1 MGLFNGLKRALGLSD
16 DYEEEDDLEG
26 MDSNYRTPY
35 VNPFKKG
42 DDTVTDLSSLAPRE
56 EASVVVNEPQPVA
69 EVEEKLPDG
78 VFDGIITIING
89 NLPEFVRD
97 CIDIEKERKAV
108 YVAMGPQFRDY
119 VRNLRRSSLDE
130 ARQQWVDERTR
141 LTSKISQTELRAEE
155 AVKKA
160 NEIKDRLMSEERQRR
175 AIVERSHDLE
185 ARIADLEAQ
194 HEQDQLQNKGLLNK
208 VKVMQLKADEAQK
221 DAEEITR
228 LSALVNEQRRQLMEA
243 NDAEVRM
250 AELSTENENL
260 RADIEELKQKA
271 DTTAIEDEY
280 KSKMEVTNA
289 LINQLRTAA
298 TQKEQEVMALTEKF
312 RLANEEIENLQ
323 NELAEAH
330 KDLEIAAEVQE
341 TIEQFEE
348 YKIKKAAE
356 VENLKA
362 QLASAQTA
370 DNEAVE
376 AQKKQVADI
385 RLENNRLLMRITELE
400 MKLQS
405 ARNDGEAKLKE
416 LQSQYEA
423 SKAGEKG
430 EIEALTD
437 KLKDAQ
443 TQRVAMQNKL
453 AAAEVTIA
461 ELRESNNSRSVSLA
475 NQIDSL
481 KTQLK
486 KAVERMEAAEAKVD
500 SMTEAQAKTNAELKT
515 LKADNMAMK
524 VHERNLKDNIADRDR
539 EIAELRKSLAEGGVA
554 LPNEVGSDA
563 EVVLNVDNAAV
574 SAIDDIDDID
584 WLMPSPP
591 SEPEPEPAPEPVVK
605 EEKHKSNSDIGDAQM
620 SLF

>member
-175 AIVERSHDLE
+175 AIVERAHDLE

-298 TQKEQEVMALTEKF
+298 TQKEQDVMALTEKF

-453 AAAEVTIA
+453 AAAEATIA

>member
-356 VENLKA
+356 VESLKA

-453 AAAEVTIA
+453 AAAEATIA

>member
-175 AIVERSHDLE
+175 AIVERAHDLE

-298 TQKEQEVMALTEKF
+298 TQKEQDVMALTEKF

-330 KDLEIAAEVQE
+330 KDLEIATEVQE

-356 VENLKA
+356 VESLKA
-362 QLASAQTA
+362 QLASLQTA

-453 AAAEVTIA
+453 AAAEATIA

-574 SAIDDIDDID
+574 SAIDDIDEID

>member
-356 VENLKA
+356 MESLKA
-362 QLASAQTA
+362 QLASLQTA

-453 AAAEVTIA
+453 AAAEATIA

>member
-271 DTTAIEDEY
+271 DTTTIEDEY

-356 VENLKA
+356 VESLKA
-362 QLASAQTA
+362 QLASVQTA

-423 SKAGEKG
+423 LKAGEKG
-430 EIEALTD
+430 EIDALTD

-453 AAAEVTIA
+453 AAAEATIA

>member
-298 TQKEQEVMALTEKF
+298 TQKEQDVMALTEKF

-423 SKAGEKG
+423 TKAGEKG

-453 AAAEVTIA
+453 AAAEATIA

>member
-298 TQKEQEVMALTEKF
+298 AQKEQEVMALTEKF

-330 KDLEIAAEVQE
+330 KDLERAAEVQE
-341 TIEQFEE
+341 TIEQCEE

-423 SKAGEKG
+423 TKAGEKG

-453 AAAEVTIA
+453 AAAEATIA

-584 WLMPSPP
+584 WLMPSPR

>member
-175 AIVERSHDLE
+175 AIVERAHDLE

-298 TQKEQEVMALTEKF
+298 TQKEQDVMALTEKF

-356 VENLKA
+356 MESLKA
-362 QLASAQTA
+362 QLASLQTA

-453 AAAEVTIA
+453 AAAEATIA

>member
-298 TQKEQEVMALTEKF
+298 AQKEQEVMALTEKF

-423 SKAGEKG
+423 TKAGEKG

-453 AAAEVTIA
+453 AAAEATIA

>member
-260 RADIEELKQKA
+260 RANIEELKQKA

-423 SKAGEKG
+423 TKAGEKG

-453 AAAEVTIA
+453 AAAEATIA

>member
-298 TQKEQEVMALTEKF
+298 TQKEQDVMALTEKF

-348 YKIKKAAE
+348 YKI
-356 VENLKA
+356 
-362 QLASAQTA
+362 
-370 DNEAVE
+370 
-376 AQKKQVADI
+376 
-385 RLENNRLLMRITELE
+385 
-400 MKLQS
+400 
-405 ARNDGEAKLKE
+405 
-416 LQSQYEA
+416 
-423 SKAGEKG
+423 
-430 EIEALTD
+430 
-437 KLKDAQ
+437 
-443 TQRVAMQNKL
+443 
-453 AAAEVTIA
+453 
-461 ELRESNNSRSVSLA
+461 
-475 NQIDSL
+475 
-481 KTQLK
+481 
-486 KAVERMEAAEAKVD
+486 
-500 SMTEAQAKTNAELKT
+500 
-515 LKADNMAMK
+515 
-524 VHERNLKDNIADRDR
+524 
-539 EIAELRKSLAEGGVA
+539 
-554 LPNEVGSDA
+554 
-563 EVVLNVDNAAV
+563 
-574 SAIDDIDDID
+574 
-584 WLMPSPP
+584 
-591 SEPEPEPAPEPVVK
+591 
-605 EEKHKSNSDIGDAQM
+605 
-620 SLF
+620 

>member
-35 VNPFKKG
+35 VNPFKKE

-298 TQKEQEVMALTEKF
+298 AQKEQEVVALTEKF

-423 SKAGEKG
+423 TKAGEKG

-453 AAAEVTIA
+453 AAAEATIA

>member
-356 VENLKA
+356 AESLKA
-362 QLASAQTA
+362 QLASLQTA

-430 EIEALTD
+430 EIDALTD

-453 AAAEVTIA
+453 AAAEATIA

>member
-298 TQKEQEVMALTEKF
+298 TQKEQDVMALTEKF

-453 AAAEVTIA
+453 AAAEATIA

-574 SAIDDIDDID
+574 SAIDDIDEID

>member
-298 TQKEQEVMALTEKF
+298 AQKEQEVMTLTEKF

-356 VENLKA
+356 VESLKA

-423 SKAGEKG
+423 TKAGEKG

-453 AAAEVTIA
+453 AAAEATIA

>member
-362 QLASAQTA
+362 QLASLQTA

-453 AAAEVTIA
+453 AAAEATIA

-563 EVVLNVDNAAV
+563 EVLLKVDNAAV

>member
-298 TQKEQEVMALTEKF
+298 AQKEQEVVALTEKF

-356 VENLKA
+356 AESLKA
-362 QLASAQTA
+362 QLASLQTA

-400 MKLQS
+400 MKSQS

-423 SKAGEKG
+423 TKAGEKG

-453 AAAEVTIA
+453 AAAEATIA

>member
-362 QLASAQTA
+362 QLASVQTA

-423 SKAGEKG
+423 TKAGEKG

-453 AAAEVTIA
+453 AAAEATIA

>member
-356 VENLKA
+356 VESLKA

-430 EIEALTD
+430 EIDALTD

-453 AAAEVTIA
+453 AAAEATIA

>member
-271 DTTAIEDEY
+271 DTTTIEDEY

-298 TQKEQEVMALTEKF
+298 AQKEQEVMALTEKF

-356 VENLKA
+356 VESLKA

-423 SKAGEKG
+423 TKAGEKG

-453 AAAEVTIA
+453 AAAEATIA

>member
-1 MGLFNGLKRALGLSD
+1 M
-16 DYEEEDDLEG
+16 EG

-175 AIVERSHDLE
+175 AIVERAHDLE

-453 AAAEVTIA
+453 AAAEATIA

>member
-298 TQKEQEVMALTEKF
+298 AQKEQEVVALTEKF

-356 VENLKA
+356 VESLKA

-430 EIEALTD
+430 EIDALTD

-453 AAAEVTIA
+453 AAAEATIA

>member
-35 VNPFKKG
+35 VNPFKKE

-356 VENLKA
+356 VESLKA

-423 SKAGEKG
+423 TKAGEKG

-453 AAAEVTIA
+453 AAAEATIA

>member
-35 VNPFKKG
+35 VNPFKKE

-362 QLASAQTA
+362 QLASLQTA

-453 AAAEVTIA
+453 AAAEATIA

>member
-362 QLASAQTA
+362 QLASLQTA

-423 SKAGEKG
+423 TKAGEKG

-453 AAAEVTIA
+453 AAAEATIA

>member
-298 TQKEQEVMALTEKF
+298 AQKEQEVMALTEKF

-453 AAAEVTIA
+453 AAAEATIA

>member
-356 VENLKA
+356 VESLNA
-362 QLASAQTA
+362 QLASVQTA

-423 SKAGEKG
+423 TKAGEKG

-453 AAAEVTIA
+453 AAAEATIA

>member
-35 VNPFKKG
+35 VNPFKKE

-362 QLASAQTA
+362 QLASLQTA

-423 SKAGEKG
+423 TKAGEKG

-453 AAAEVTIA
+453 AAAEATIA

>member
-175 AIVERSHDLE
+175 AIVERAHDLE

-298 TQKEQEVMALTEKF
+298 AQKEQEVVALTEKF

-453 AAAEVTIA
+453 AAAEATIA

>member
-35 VNPFKKG
+35 VNPFKIG

-356 VENLKA
+356 VESLKA
-362 QLASAQTA
+362 QLASLQTA

-405 ARNDGEAKLKE
+405 ARNDGEDKLKE

-453 AAAEVTIA
+453 AAAEATIA

-620 SLF
+620 

>member
-228 LSALVNEQRRQLMEA
+228 LSALLNEQRRQLMEA

-362 QLASAQTA
+362 QLASVQTA

-453 AAAEVTIA
+453 AAAEATIA

>member
-348 YKIKKAAE
+348 YKLKKAAE
-356 VENLKA
+356 VESLKA

-423 SKAGEKG
+423 TKAGEKG
-430 EIEALTD
+430 EIDALTD

-453 AAAEVTIA
+453 AAAEATIA

>member
-298 TQKEQEVMALTEKF
+298 AQKEQEVVALTEKF

-356 VENLKA
+356 VESLKA

-370 DNEAVE
+370 DNEALE

-453 AAAEVTIA
+453 AAAEATIA

>member
-362 QLASAQTA
+362 QLASLQTA

-430 EIEALTD
+430 EIDALTD

-453 AAAEVTIA
+453 AAAEATIA

>member
-260 RADIEELKQKA
+260 RANIEELKQKA

-356 VENLKA
+356 MESLKA
-362 QLASAQTA
+362 QLASLQTA

-453 AAAEVTIA
+453 AAAEATIA

>member
-175 AIVERSHDLE
+175 AIVERAHDLE

-453 AAAEVTIA
+453 AAAEATIA

>member
-289 LINQLRTAA
+289 LINQLRTAT

-362 QLASAQTA
+362 QLASLQTA

-430 EIEALTD
+430 EIDALTD

-453 AAAEVTIA
+453 AAAEATIA

>member
-298 TQKEQEVMALTEKF
+298 AQKEQEVVALTEKF

-453 AAAEVTIA
+453 AAAEATIA

>member
-56 EASVVVNEPQPVA
+56 EASMVVNEPQPVA

-356 VENLKA
+356 VESLKA